1 MENNEENNITKTMVD
16 IYSKIRRKRRYR
28 SKYKNFKYNIF

>member
-16 IYSKIRRKRRYR
+16 IYSKIRGKRRCR
-28 SKYKNFKYNIF
+28 PKYKNFKYNIF

>member
-16 IYSKIRRKRRYR
+16 IYSQIRRKRGYR
-28 SKYKNFKYNIF
+28 RKYKNIKYNIF